1 MGIFDFLKKKEFDKI
16 SELEKKII
24 SLENSNSELN
34 SNLTRYNGIVDI
46 EFYIK
51 TEKEKFDALDTEVNN
66 QLVSKKNDLDELNN
80 KYLN

>member
-24 SLENSNSELN
+24 SLENTNSELN
-34 SNLTRYNGIVDI
+34 SNLTRYNGIVDV

-51 TEKEKFDALDTEVNN
+51 TEKEN
-66 QLVSKKNDLDELNN
+66 QL
-80 KYLN
+80 

>member
-34 SNLTRYNGIVDI
+34 SNLTRYNGIIDV
-46 EFYIK
+46 EYYIK
-51 TEKEKFDALDTEVNN
+51 TEKEN
-66 QLVSKKNDLDELNN
+66 QL
-80 KYLN
+80 